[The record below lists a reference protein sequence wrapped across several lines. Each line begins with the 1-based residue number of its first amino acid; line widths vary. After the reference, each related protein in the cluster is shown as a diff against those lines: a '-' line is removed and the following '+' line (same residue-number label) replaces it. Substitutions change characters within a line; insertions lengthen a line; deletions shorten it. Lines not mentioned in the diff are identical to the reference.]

1 MDEETKKQLDEISM
15 RPRFD
20 RKMKVIDGRVYLEN
34 NESLRRRIRGEG
46 GVIEYRDKPE

>member
-1 MDEETKKQLDEISM
+1 MDEETKKQLDELSM

-20 RKMKVIDGRVYLEN
+20 RKMKVVEGRVYLEN
-34 NESLRRRIRGEG
+34 DVSLRRRIRGEE